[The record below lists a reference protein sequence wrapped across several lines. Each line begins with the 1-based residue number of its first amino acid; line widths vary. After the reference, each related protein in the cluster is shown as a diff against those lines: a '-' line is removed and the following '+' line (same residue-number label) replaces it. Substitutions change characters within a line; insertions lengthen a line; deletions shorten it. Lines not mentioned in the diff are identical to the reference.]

1 MTKRRRWRGPVV
13 RGLGVVL
20 ALGIPEAEAL
30 AGCAAPAPELLAGPQ
45 RMPKNGALQLALSH
59 PLWHSRRAATGE
71 VTSTEKLGAAV
82 EDLPFV
88 LTRDG
93 RPEPLQLR
101 ATKAAPRR
109 RSVVELA
116 PAAGW
121 VPGAAYELRC
131 DVATKRVYPG
141 FSATDASDGSPPTWG
156 AGKAHAVIVPPPP
169 PPPPPPPKES
179 CVTTGRGKDR
189 TTTCTITGSA
199 HGSACPPRIE
209 EAHVL
214 LRLPEVSDDH
224 GGVISLEIGMGE
236 VLSWV
241 PAGREIVLGLTDA
254 CQVPN
259 FPAPPVQPAGGKALE
274 LSVTPID
281 AAGNRGAA
289 LRVSVERGPPS
300 PRR

>member
-1 MTKRRRWRGPVV
+1 MMQRRWT
-13 RGLGVVL
+13 RGLVVAL
-20 ALGIPEAEAL
+20 ALGVPDAEAL
-30 AGCAAPAPELLAGPQ
+30 AGCAAQAPELIAGPQ
-45 RMPKNGALQLALSH
+45 RMPKNGALLLALSH

-71 VTSTEKLGAAV
+71 VSKTEKLGAAA

-88 LTRDG
+88 LTRSG
-93 RPEPLQLR
+93 SPEPLQLR
-101 ATKAAPRR
+101 ATRPAPRGR
-109 RSVVELA
+109 FVVEIA

-156 AGKAHAVIVPPPP
+156 AGKAQAVIVPPAPP
-169 PPPPPPPKES
+169 PPPPPPPKET

-199 HGSACPPRIE
+199 HGSFCPPRIE
-209 EAHVL
+209 EAHMR

-224 GGVISLEIGMGE
+224 GGVITLEIGLGE

-241 PAGREIVLGLTDA
+241 PAGREIVLGIKDA
-254 CQVPN
+254 CEIPN
-259 FPAPPVQPAGGKALE
+259 FPAPRDVVTADGRARE

-281 AAGNRGAA
+281 AAGNRGPA
-289 LRVSVERGPPS
+289 LRVPVEGGRPS
-300 PRR
+300 PRK